1 MEKRGQ
7 RRIYKSTACPH
18 LHDDR
23 NTIQDT
29 QARHRRLHLRP
40 IHSLPSGYHQ
50 NGLANPD
57 TQLGNSA
64 RQPRRHTTVA
74 RVTRDS
80 TNVMTGNFPILL
92 VGRWMRGNNWTGQVP
107 MDIESRWSGRRH
119 HRRRTGQGGSGKLE
133 RVCVWCVVCG
143 CRRVL
148 WETDSRRETRGG
160 SELGRQLEMEE
171 AGPRH
176 PCCPPPVSHPANH
189 RGGWR
194 CPLAAARD
202 GWLSGE
208 AGGEEEGNKRG
219 LWNGTSSFSWQ
230 RGQLKSTSVPLLFCS
245 SPPRPCPVSSSKLTT
260 NPPLNKQKQTTTPS
274 PKQTPESSLTM
285 KSTTLLP
292 LFALGALSQNFSG
305 QPACAVRPPS
315 PSPSP
320 TPPKLTPVSPDP
332 VPRLGHLRRRLRP
345 VRRRLPMRPH
355 ASRHRRRRRL
365 VPPGRLH
372 QPA

>member
-1 MEKRGQ
+1 MEKRGP

-29 QARHRRLHLRP
+29 QARHLRLHLRP

-64 RQPRRHTTVA
+64 RQPRRHTTVV

-143 CRRVL
+143 V
-148 WETDSRRETRGG
+148 
-160 SELGRQLEMEE
+160 
-171 AGPRH
+171 
-176 PCCPPPVSHPANH
+176 
-189 RGGWR
+189 
-194 CPLAAARD
+194 
-202 GWLSGE
+202 WLSPCAVGDRQPT
-208 AGGEEEGNKRG
+208 GNKRRVKAG
-219 LWNGTSSFSWQ
+219 APIGDG
-230 RGQLKSTSVPLLFCS
+230 RGWTETPML
-245 SPPRPCPVSSSKLTT
+245 
-260 NPPLNKQKQTTTPS
+260 PS
-274 PKQTPESSLTM
+274 PGLAPGESQRRV
-285 KSTTLLP
+285 
-292 LFALGALSQNFSG
+292 ALSPCSC
-305 QPACAVRPPS
+305 PRWMVVR
-315 PSPSP
+315 
-320 TPPKLTPVSPDP
+320 
-332 VPRLGHLRRRLRP
+332 
-345 VRRRLPMRPH
+345 
-355 ASRHRRRRRL
+355 
-365 VPPGRLH
+365 
-372 QPA
+372 